1 VTSKQNKEEIL
12 DSLIQAAR
20 KAGAD
25 AADALLVESVSAG
38 VSYRLGKLEDV
49 ERAES
54 TDLGLRVF
62 VGAKVAFVS
71 SNDLSKDRLAGL
83 PERAVAMA
91 RLAPEDKYAGL
102 APKELLAR
110 DFPSLDLED
119 RDEPS
124 TETLIERARAVEGA
138 AMAVPGITN
147 SEGGGA
153 SFGRSSIALATS
165 EGFRG
170 GYAATSHGIGVAV
183 LGGEGTGMERDYAE
197 SSARHASDMEAPDV
211 VGKRAG
217 ERTIKRLNPRQAK
230 SQRAPVIYDPRVSAS
245 LIGSFAGAISG
256 SSIARG
262 VSFLKDKMGQAV
274 FGPAINII
282 DDPHRLRGHR
292 SKPFDGEGV
301 ANRKM
306 ALIENGVLTAWLL
319 DTASA
324 KQLGLTTN
332 GHAARGTG
340 GPPSPSTTN
349 LYMAP
354 GKLSPEELMAD
365 IKDGFYVTETM
376 GFGVNGVTGDYSQ
389 GAAGFWI
396 ENGKIAYPVSGVTIA
411 SNLKDMFLNLTP
423 ANDLEFRH
431 GTNAPTIRVEGMTI
445 AGS

>member
-1 VTSKQNKEEIL
+1 MAKQNKEEIL
-12 DSLIQAAR
+12 ENLIQAAR

-25 AADALLVESVSAG
+25 AADALLVEGVSAG

-54 TDLGLRVF
+54 RDLGLRVF
-62 VGAKVAFVS
+62 VGARVAFVS
-71 SNDLSKDRLAGL
+71 STDLSEDRLAEL

-91 RLAPEDKYAGL
+91 KLAPEDKYAGL
-102 APKELLAR
+102 APRELLAR

-119 RDEPS
+119 GSEPS
-124 TETLIERARAVEGA
+124 TETLIERAKSVEGA
-138 AMAVPGITN
+138 AMAVKGITN

-153 SFGRSSIALATS
+153 SYGRTGIALATS

-170 GYAATSHGIGVAV
+170 SYAATSHGIGVAV
-183 LGGEGTGMERDYAE
+183 LAGEGTGMERDYAQ
-197 SSARHASDMEAPDV
+197 SNARHASDMETPDV

-245 LIGSFAGAISG
+245 LVGSFAGAISG
-256 SSIARG
+256 ASIARG

-274 FGPAINII
+274 FGPSINII
-282 DDPHRLRGHR
+282 DDPHRVRGLR

-319 DTASA
+319 DVASA